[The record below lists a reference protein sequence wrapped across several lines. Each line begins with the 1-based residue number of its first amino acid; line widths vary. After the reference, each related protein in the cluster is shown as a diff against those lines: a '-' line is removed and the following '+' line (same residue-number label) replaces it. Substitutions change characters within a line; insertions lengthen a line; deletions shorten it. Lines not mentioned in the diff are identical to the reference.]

1 MKKTKLTFSGD
12 IILDNE
18 TISLY
23 KVEKEKFDFNNMFT
37 NTKKFLS
44 QSDFVVGN
52 LETPITTSDEEIKY
66 QPYTFTSPLEFA
78 EAVKNAGFDLVT
90 TANNHCLDN
99 GIEGVK
105 KTIDG
110 LNKIR
115 T

>member
-12 IILDNE
+12 IMLDNE

-37 NTKKFLS
+37 NIKKFLS

-78 EAVKNAGFDLVT
+78 EAVKNEAKLAFT
-90 TANNHCLDN
+90 TNQKKGYHC
-99 GIEGVK
+99 K
-105 KTIDG
+105 R
-110 LNKIR
+110 R
-115 T
+115 TWYW